1 MRRLTQCSLVV
12 TLSASA
18 WMTGCAAS
26 VEQDTPLAQNAAAV
40 TATEPA
46 PICIGADG
54 FHPPTFT
61 LKDLS
66 DLLGAVLYFS
76 SPANVSKLF
85 TGSRTNWYDEPS
97 NVTALA
103 KLATMR
109 GILEK
114 FNISDT
120 YLPGGRPPPVDC
132 TGKLAVRQADGT
144 CNDPVDTRMGA
155 AGVRFGRNIP
165 VLLPN
170 PASPIGY
177 SPNPKV
183 YPDAATMMSPSPREV
198 SRKLLTRKK
207 FAPVPFLNMLAAGWV
222 QFMVHDW
229 FNHPA
234 GKLDDAFHVPL
245 DWSDPLRH
253 KYRLTELVIPKSVS
267 AARIGAELALLPPVY
282 PNEVTHWW
290 DGSQIYGSDAATAT
304 SLRAKD
310 KKTGTLKAELA
321 IGKDGL
327 LPTASDGYEQTG
339 MRQNFWVGLGLLH
352 NLFAAEHNA
361 VVAHL
366 RSTHPEFDEQSLY
379 DHARLIVSA
388 EIAKIHTVE
397 WTPAILPNPTLT
409 TGMSANWYGLK
420 KFLAPG
426 TDISPLLGYVK
437 TLPPETQSAIYA
449 AVLGVVGGERNLHGA
464 AFSMTEEFV
473 SVYRMHPL
481 LPDTLRVQSA
491 KKGKTIGVFG
501 TDKLRNAGGRKLEE
515 KYGLTNMLYTFG
527 VEHPGA
533 LVLQNYPKFLQEL
546 KLPFGVLDLGTVDI
560 LRDRERGLPRYNDF
574 REQLRLPR
582 VASIEEL
589 TGGDVELSAKLHEVY
604 GADVSA
610 IDKVDLMV
618 GTFAEA
624 QRPTCYGFGETLFQV
639 FTLMATRRLQADRF
653 YTTDYNAATYTA
665 EGLAW
670 IENAT
675 MKSVLLR
682 HHPELGKTGLS
693 AIPNAFYPWG
703 AEGEEDEHCDKDD

>member
-1 MRRLTQCSLVV
+1 MRRLTRSVLVV
-12 TLSASA
+12 SLFSSM
-18 WMTGCAAS
+18 WMTGCAAT
-26 VEQDTPLAQNAAAV
+26 VDEQPPLGENAAAV
-40 TATEPA
+40 TTTPDGA

-66 DLLGAVLYFS
+66 DLLGSVLYFS
-76 SPANVSKLF
+76 SPANVNKLF
-85 TGSRTNWYDEPS
+85 TGSRTNWYDEDT
-97 NVTALA
+97 VLALA

-114 FNISDT
+114 FNLSDT

-207 FAPVPFLNMLAAGWV
+207 YQPVPFLNMLAAGWV

-229 FNHPA
+229 FNHSD
-234 GKLDDAFHVPL
+234 GKVSDAFHIAL
-245 DWSDPLRH
+245 GADDPLRA
-253 KYRLTELVIPKSVS
+253 KYGLSELVVPKSVS
-267 AARIGAELALLPPVY
+267 AARAGAELALLPPVFE
-282 PNEVTHWW
+282 NEVTHWW
-290 DGSQIYGSDAATAT
+290 DGSQIYGSDLTTAN

-310 KKTGTLKAELA
+310 KSGKLLATLTIDK
-321 IGKDGL
+321 KGL
-327 LPTASDGYEQTG
+327 LPKATDGYEQTG
-339 MRQNFWVGLGLLH
+339 MRKNFWVGIGLLH

-366 RSTHPEFDEQSLY
+366 RTTHPEFDEQGLY
-379 DHARLIVSA
+379 DHARLIVAA

-397 WTPAILPNPTLT
+397 WTPAILPNPTLA

-420 KFLAPG
+420 KFVAPG
-426 TDISPLLGYVK
+426 TDLSPLIGYVK
-437 TLPPETQSAIYA
+437 TLPAETQSAIFA
-449 AVLGVVGGERNLHGA
+449 AVLGVVGGERNLHNA

-481 LPDTLRVQSA
+481 LPDALKVQSA
-491 KKGKTIGVFG
+491 MKGMTIGIFK
-501 TDKLRNAGGRKLEE
+501 TEKLRNADGRKLEE
-515 KYGLTNMLYTFG
+515 KYGLTDLLYTFG

-546 KLPFGVLDLGTVDI
+546 KLPFGVVDLGTIDV

-582 VASIEEL
+582 VPSIEVL
-589 TGGDVELSAKLHEVY
+589 TNGDVELSAKLHEVY
-604 GADVSA
+604 GPGVDA
-610 IDKVDLMV
+610 IDKVDVMV

-624 QRPTCYGFGETLFQV
+624 QRPSCYGFGETLFQV
-639 FTLMATRRLQADRF
+639 FTLMATRRLQGDRF
-653 YTTDYNAATYTA
+653 YTTDYRPEIYTS

-670 IENAT
+670 VEAAT

-682 HHPELGKTGLS
+682 HHPELGKTGL
-693 AIPNAFYPWG
+693 AALENAFYPWG
-703 AEGEEDEHCDKDD
+703 KEGEEDEHCDKDD